1 MDIIALLAI
10 AAIPT
15 VIGTGQAI
23 SAQKRENE
31 AQKEKVK
38 FGIGADLTIDGHME
52 EASGVL
58 IDGQMFLDH
67 SKSPVKGFPFSGWYF
82 MYPGEEQHMG
92 LVSMTSNDPP
102 AMGWIFVDADTRAV
116 RFGGRK
122 DTVDHV
128 IGPWHWTPNEKD
140 TKYASEDEGSE
151 EAPRQRRSRKDK
163 TKSKRKSKRGE
174 SEQGGGGPLGGLGGL
189 GGLDGAGDTV
199 SGLANGATGALGGVA
214 GGALGGGGGGGGDK
228 SDTLR
233 LRLDLNLDIEITLK
247 ARIHGD
253 LELALLN

>member
-1 MDIIALLAI
+1 
-10 AAIPT
+10 
-15 VIGTGQAI
+15 
-23 SAQKRENE
+23 
-31 AQKEKVK
+31 
-38 FGIGADLTIDGHME
+38 
-52 EASGVL
+52 
-58 IDGQMFLDH
+58 MFLDH

-128 IGPWHWTPNEKD
+128 VGPWHWTPNEKYVSLRGSGDGFAAVRADDEGSRWAVYWDPDGSLAQQTPVDRYVPIGLKRQLALGINSQD
-140 TKYASEDEGSE
+140 TKYASEEEGSE

-163 TKSKRKSKRGE
+163 TKSKRKSKRSE

-199 SGLANGATGALGGVA
+199 SGLANGATGALGGIA

-253 LELALLN
+253 LELALL